1 MAAPLPINT
10 KTNTPTEALIFPSQL
25 SQDQR
30 HDAKNLLQRA
40 DSDMQQVLLDML
52 SKRMLNT
59 GNPVNSPIAYLTNL
73 LIRLENNRLDMPFSA
88 MSSVIGSVGTG
99 SIAAPEIPPLRDSE
113 RRRAEYQEVVADCIQ
128 MEKNIKLMGRNDS
141 LTFSEALDK
150 FDMRGLWSSICQR
163 FTETKEALAAIQPL
177 NSLPV

>member
-1 MAAPLPINT
+1 
-10 KTNTPTEALIFPSQL
+10 
-25 SQDQR
+25 
-30 HDAKNLLQRA
+30 
-40 DSDMQQVLLDML
+40 
-52 SKRMLNT
+52 
-59 GNPVNSPIAYLTNL
+59 
-73 LIRLENNRLDMPFSA
+73 
-88 MSSVIGSVGTG
+88 
-99 SIAAPEIPPLRDSE
+99 
-113 RRRAEYQEVVADCIQ
+113 